1 MACSPIVKSFSLLV
15 TACVLNLNFICYGQ
29 PVALSPTKD
38 DVIFAGERIV
48 LMCSLSNSRIND
60 SVSMMIIDD
69 NGFVIPSGRL
79 NTASEYTEVTSK
91 IFIQNTTA
99 FNCAVTNWQG
109 LDYNID
115 IIVKPLPS
123 SLPYC
128 SSNYTDGIIV
138 GEVVNIKCCISP
150 GKTLRWNADS
160 DVFFEEIRDNA
171 WTMTNTNYINVKPTI
186 TQNGTLFTCEAHEEN
201 HTDVCIIG
209 PINVF
214 ETLTISIATDKASRE
229 RTLQAGGTSNYSC
242 TSLPNSFVQW
252 ITPNGLVDSGIEFSV
267 VGPTVMVTV
276 LPNSTFT
283 GNFVL
288 ICSGKLNGIIAQG
301 NITLQIPNDATM
313 TNASTNTPVLLTNS
327 SGANILLLIVLYFT
341 LIFLVIIFLLSFLI
355 CLKYKHIKQSPK
367 VKEDSKVSTVS
378 VVDYHGYDLPP
389 CAKNAEHVPR
399 GLEAT
404 NQNYERRL
412 RTNIDQVPVR
422 KEIRKIA
429 LDDGGLLSLH
439 TNVTSR
445 PPSQMCNDDE
455 GVVFDDER
463 FERNHDKKGQ
473 FTQLPKRSS
482 ALKQTTTSATK
493 DYLTKVGDQSL
504 SVKYDTE
511 MIHFRHILI
520 DEDELEDDDLDEADE
535 YWENFL

>member
-1 MACSPIVKSFSLLV
+1 MAFSPIVKRFSLIV
-15 TACVLNLNFICYGQ
+15 TACVLNLNSICYGQ

-60 SVSMMIIDD
+60 SVSMVIIDD

-79 NTASEYTEVTSK
+79 NTASEYTEVTGK
-91 IFIQNTTA
+91 IFIQNTTT
-99 FNCAVTNWQG
+99 FNCAVTDWQG

-171 WTMTNTNYINVKPTI
+171 WTMTNTNYINVKPSI

-201 HTDVCIIG
+201 HIDVCIIG
-209 PINVF
+209 PIKVF

-276 LPNSTFT
+276 LSNSTFT

-288 ICSGKLNGIIAQG
+288 ICSGILNGIIAQG

-313 TNASTNTPVLLTNS
+313 TNASTKTPVLLTNS
-327 SGANILLLIVLYFT
+327 SGANILLLIVLYVT
-341 LIFLVIIFLLSFLI
+341 LIFLVIIFLLSCLI

-378 VVDYHGYDLPP
+378 VVDYHVYDLPA
-389 CAKNAEHVPR
+389 CAKMPNMYLVVLKPPIRITNDASELISIEYLLERKYERSLWMMAGYFRFTPTSLHVLLRKCVTTMKGLSSTTR
-399 GLEAT
+399 GLRET
-404 NQNYERRL
+404 M
-412 RTNIDQVPVR
+412 I
-422 KEIRKIA
+422 
-429 LDDGGLLSLH
+429 
-439 TNVTSR
+439 
-445 PPSQMCNDDE
+445 
-455 GVVFDDER
+455 
-463 FERNHDKKGQ
+463 
-473 FTQLPKRSS
+473 KRVNSPNFS

-504 SVKYDTE
+504 S
-511 MIHFRHILI
+511 
-520 DEDELEDDDLDEADE
+520 
-535 YWENFL
+535 

>member
-1 MACSPIVKSFSLLV
+1 MAYSPIVKRFSLLV

-48 LMCSLSNSRIND
+48 LMCSLTNSRIND
-60 SVSMMIIDD
+60 SVSMVIIDD

-91 IFIQNTTA
+91 ILIQNTTA
-99 FNCAVTNWQG
+99 FNCAVTDWQG

-150 GKTLRWNADS
+150 GKTLRWHADS

-171 WTMTNTNYINVKPTI
+171 WTMTNTNYINVKPSI
-186 TQNGTLFTCEAHEEN
+186 TQNGTLFTCEAHGEN
-201 HTDVCIIG
+201 HIDVCIIG
-209 PINVF
+209 PI
-214 ETLTISIATDKASRE
+214 K
-229 RTLQAGGTSNYSC
+229 
-242 TSLPNSFVQW
+242 W

-288 ICSGKLNGIIAQG
+288 NCSGKLNGIIAQG
-301 NITLQIPNDATM
+301 NITLQIPNDVTM
-313 TNASTNTPVLLTNS
+313 TNASTKTPVLLTNS
-327 SGANILLLIVLYFT
+327 PGANILLLIVLYVT

-412 RTNIDQVPVR
+412 RTKIDRVSVR

-445 PPSQMCNDDE
+445 PPSQMGNDDE

-473 FTQLPKRSS
+473 FTKLPKRSS

-493 DYLTKVGDQSL
+493 DYLTKVGDQTL
-504 SVKYDTE
+504 SSKYDTE

-535 YWENFL
+535 YWDNFL